1 MPVNFINADSPFRLK
16 NKRKIK
22 AWILSEIKLQN
33 QVPGDINII
42 FCSDEYLLEVNKK
55 YLRHDYYT
63 DIITFPNQEN
73 ENKTGGDLMI
83 SVDRIKENSTDFG
96 VAFEEELLRVI
107 IHGILHL
114 LGFGDKT
121 EQEIKSMRNA
131 ENVSLNRF
139 PVE

>member
-33 QVPGDINII
+33 YVPGDINII
-42 FCSDEYLLEVNKK
+42 FCTDEYLLEVNKK

-73 ENKTGGDLMI
+73 ENKVGGDLMI

-96 VAFEEELLRVI
+96 VAFEEELHRVI

-114 LGFGDKT
+114 LGIGDKS
-121 EQEIKSMRNA
+121 EQEIKTMRNA
-131 ENVSLNRF
+131 ENESLNRF